1 MAVDYSRPPPG
12 EAVPDEP
19 STELDDDL
27 TVMRRD
33 DRNAY
38 IATLA
43 NVEVATVQ
51 YDRAGARLVL
61 LTTTVIPA
69 YRGRGISDE
78 LIAYALDDI
87 RERGERI
94 TVLCP
99 VVKAFLERYPE
110 NLDLVDAAR
119 PDF

>member
-1 MAVDYSRPPPG
+1 
-12 EAVPDEP
+12 
-19 STELDDDL
+19 
-27 TVMRRD
+27 MRRE
-33 DRNAY
+33 DRHAY
-38 IATLA
+38 VATLA
-43 NVEVATVQ
+43 DLEVATVQ
-51 YDRAGARLVL
+51 YERSDERLVL

-87 RERGERI
+87 RRRSERI

-110 NLDLVDAAR
+110 NLDLVDASR
-119 PDF
+119 PDY